1 MHSDLG
7 SILCH
12 PQTKW
17 CMAPISALRK
27 QKQEDQKCKVIFGH
41 KAEASMSYKRSIH
54 PYNEARYDGACL

>member
-1 MHSDLG
+1 
-7 SILCH
+7 
-12 PQTKW
+12 
-17 CMAPISALRK
+17 MAPISALRK